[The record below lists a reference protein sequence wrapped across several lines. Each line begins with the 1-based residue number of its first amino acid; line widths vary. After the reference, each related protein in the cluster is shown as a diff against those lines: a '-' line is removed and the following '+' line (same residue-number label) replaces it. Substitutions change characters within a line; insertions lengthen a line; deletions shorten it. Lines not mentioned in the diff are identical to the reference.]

1 MSVFLITPHAGG
13 DFARGR
19 SFYQD
24 GLDAELADR
33 FEDWHEG
40 GAAGVAVALSDVL
53 GRPTTQVGL
62 PRDVVDLNRPLLS
75 EPPAVETLFGKSAID
90 GWTRAR
96 LRPGAEAELRAYYA
110 ASMAEIRA
118 ASRSARLFVEV
129 HEYGEKGSTYDQ
141 QGAERRPF
149 RRPACALIPG
159 TPWSTSDLSS
169 LRGIERLLPANLA
182 GLPWPLELAVGARLR
197 PPFIPGTSPYPTRTP
212 WALSSRFL
220 AAGFFAWAGQAG
232 VIPVAAAAAL
242 ADRAWGD
249 PFDGAPVDGT
259 EELAARV
266 AEWKGDGGAGLVDR
280 FNVEARLATMVIEIR
295 NDLRADAAALGRQVG
310 EGIAGWIAAG

>member
-19 SFYQD
+19 TYYQD
-24 GLDAELADR
+24 GLDTELADR

-40 GAAGVAVALSDVL
+40 GAAAVAVAMSEVL
-53 GRPTTQVGL
+53 GVPSVQVGL
-62 PRDVVDLNRPLLS
+62 PRDVVDLNRPLLV

-90 GWTRAR
+90 AWTRGR

-118 ASRSARLFVEV
+118 ASASARVFVEI

-149 RRPACALIPG
+149 RRPPCALIPG

-182 GLPWPLELAVGARLR
+182 GLPWPLELAVGNALR

-220 AAGFFAWAGQAG
+220 AAGFFAWAGRAG
-232 VIPVAAAAAL
+232 VLPAAAAAAL

-249 PFDGAPVDGT
+249 PLVGPAIEGT
-259 EELAARV
+259 EALAARV

-280 FNVEARLATMVIEIR
+280 FNEEAGVATMVIEIR

-310 EGIAGWIAAG
+310 EGIAGWLARA